1 MYVQDAREEGHRRAD
16 LKQSSNLAGDLLQ
29 VKYDAVKSLVDDLKE
44 KKSAPAP
51 APPLQA
57 SSGSVGLQHCN

>member
-1 MYVQDAREEGHRRAD
+1 VQDVREEGHRRAD
-16 LKQSSNLAGDLLQ
+16 LKQSNNPAGGLLQ

-57 SSGSVGLQHCN
+57 RSGNVRLQHCN